1 MEPTRWT
8 RFQYG
13 AQACRL
19 SFPSFYVPSGTLVR
33 DFKLV
38 PLSYLF
44 GACVIPPGGLLMVGK
59 GLVSSVFR
67 LPLPFFPPS
76 FDCDFL
82 FPPSFVP
89 SFLLLPSP
97 GPDSC
102 YDGLVK
108 ISSGDVDLVLLSK
121 SRCNGSGHLLQVRTG
136 QKACS
141 RSFLRW
147 CDFFFLFAFV
157 TTRGRTGMT
166 GRQSVPG
173 LEGPATSDPLLG
185 SWLVPPSPF
194 SS

>member
-1 MEPTRWT
+1 MGHVFSSGHSLAGYHFHLPTFLR
-8 RFQYG
+8 
-13 AQACRL
+13 ACRL
-19 SFPSFYVPSGTLVR
+19 GVSGWFCFRICSWLA
-33 DFKLV
+33 
-38 PLSYLF
+38 LSLREAF
-44 GACVIPPGGLLMVGK
+44 GWLGRVW
-59 GLVSSVFR
+59 
-67 LPLPFFPPS
+67 FPPS
-76 FDCDFL
+76 FGCDFP

-173 LEGPATSDPLLG
+173 LEGPAASDPLLG
-185 SWLVPPSPF
+185 SWLVPSSPF